1 MFANMPTLQL
11 SSSPQLTSKLYLTNS
26 STITVSREGDF
37 SRSGPEEADETEVFQ
52 GEENT
57 LTMNQTYS
65 KEFQCLYMLQRYPFD
80 TQVFFSF
87 PHHCN
92 GFSRRSV
99 ELI

>member
-1 MFANMPTLQL
+1 MTI
-11 SSSPQLTSKLYLTNS
+11 SPQLTSKTYKNHS

-65 KEFQCLYMLQRYPFD
+65 KEFQCLYLLQRYPFD
-80 TQVFFSF
+80 TQVIFCFD
-87 PHHCN
+87 HHYIEC
-92 GFSRRSV
+92 SHRSV
-99 ELI
+99 GLI

>member
-1 MFANMPTLQL
+1 M
-11 SSSPQLTSKLYLTNS
+11 TSKPYLTHGKNS

-65 KEFQCLYMLQRYPFD
+65 KDFQCLYMLHRYPFD
-80 TQVFFSF
+80 TQVIFSF
-87 PHHCN
+87 SPRLHFLLS
-92 GFSRRSV
+92 GV
-99 ELI
+99 QD

>member
-1 MFANMPTLQL
+1 MPISLQL
-11 SSSPQLTSKLYLTNS
+11 TRKTYLTYS

-80 TQVFFSF
+80 TQVIFSF
-87 PHHCN
+87 QHHCI
-92 GFSRRSV
+92 GLSLRSV
-99 ELI
+99 GLI

>member
-1 MFANMPTLQL
+1 MPI
-11 SSSPQLTSKLYLTNS
+11 SPQLTRKTYLTYS

-80 TQVFFSF
+80 TQVIFSF
-87 PHHCN
+87 HHHCI
-92 GFSRRSV
+92 GLSLRSV
-99 ELI
+99 GLI